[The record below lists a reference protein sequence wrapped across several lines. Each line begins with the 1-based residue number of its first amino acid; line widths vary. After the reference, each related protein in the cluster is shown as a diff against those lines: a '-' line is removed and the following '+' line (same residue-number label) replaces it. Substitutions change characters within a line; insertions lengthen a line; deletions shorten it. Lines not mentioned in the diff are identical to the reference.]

1 MKCIYL
7 RDNLPQS
14 ILFFNINKINIL
26 NKTSNILLHF
36 YD

>member
-1 MKCIYL
+1 MKCINL

-26 NKTSNILLHF
+26 NKTSEIPLHF
-36 YD
+36 HD

>member
-7 RDNLPQS
+7 RDNLPQF

-26 NKTSNILLHF
+26 NKTSNIPLHF
-36 YD
+36 HN

>member
-14 ILFFNINKINIL
+14 ILFFNINKIKIL
-26 NKTSNILLHF
+26 NKTSNIPLHF
-36 YD
+36 HN